1 MNAVLNNSELHD
13 WQAVPEQ
20 VVKLLPVALAI
31 KEAHIISAGK
41 NIRLLDTATVTW
53 QPAENLVA
61 LYDAGLTKT
70 AEQTYTKAYKAVMPS
85 CVVAFLEAGAQPSAE
100 REILVKR
107 AGIPL
112 LAPFFDYSQK
122 ALGGPTPLTN
132 ALVGGLVAGGLGY
145 GAGALAENLF
155 PERYLERGKFR
166 RTLGTLGLLSG
177 AGFGAMNAYTNARA
191 NMPYSEFQKAP
202 VWNTMRGFM
211 MRNDRA
217 PTNHGLHTSQADVSP
232 HNLNAV
238 GKVAAFSASGWD
250 GGSLHTPSIPV
261 HQFNQAVWR
270 DTQMGMTNGFANH
283 TPPAYAAATAGL
295 MTGLSAGTRS
305 PIISPM
311 DVIHGIASAG
321 VGLATANIA
330 GRALSALA
338 GLTPEG
344 QAKLQDMGLWGG
356 MMHAIVPPM
365 LGLSR

>member
-1 MNAVLNNSELHD
+1 M
-13 WQAVPEQ
+13 
-20 VVKLLPVALAI
+20 PVALAV
-31 KEAHIISAGK
+31 KEAHYAAAGD
-41 NIRLLDTATVTW
+41 NTRLLDTAVVTW
-53 QPAENLVA
+53 QPAENLVT
-61 LYDAGLTKT
+61 LYGADLTKT
-70 AEQTYTKAYKAVMPS
+70 AAQTYTKTYKTYMPS
-85 CVVAFLEAGAQPSAE
+85 CAVAFLDAGAQPNTE

-112 LAPFFDYSQK
+112 LTQFFDYSQN

-132 ALVGGLVAGGLGY
+132 ALVGGLVAGGVGY

-155 PERYLERGKFR
+155 PERYVERGKFR
-166 RTLGTLGLLSG
+166 RTLGALGLLGG

-191 NMPYSEFQKAP
+191 TMPPHKFWNAP
-202 VWNTMRGFM
+202 VANTMRGFLIPNDTPVPQI
-211 MRNDRA
+211 NDRPMPHHVDA
-217 PTNHGLHTSQADVSP
+217 PPATIA
-232 HNLNAV
+232 AA
-238 GKVAAFSASGWD
+238 GKVAAFSSSGWS
-250 GGSLHTPSIPV
+250 GGALNTPSIPV
-261 HQFNQAVWR
+261 QQFNQAVWR
-270 DTQMGMTNGFANH
+270 DTNIGMTHGFDSH

-344 QAKLQDMGLWGG
+344 QTKLQDMGLWGG
-356 MMHAIVPPM
+356 MMHAIVPSM
-365 LGLSR
+365 LGMRR